1 MLLMLAGPTITVV
14 AVGVTFFLTDRSHWR
29 KFLLI
34 AGIIGAVLSGLQA
47 YRSRELAR
55 QQVEYWDDARLNGSG
70 FEFVGS
76 PSSGITVNS
85 DMMRII
91 VPYVH
96 DIDTNSANFGGR
108 WDCTPAA
115 LDAYN
120 AAIRRDQKFPFAYYY
135 RATCLKAANATDW
148 HHDIEMARCIL
159 LITTRLPGHN
169 PNHDGLLERINEGN
183 LSSGN

>member
-47 YRSRELAR
+47 YRSRELAT
-55 QQVEYWDDARLNGSG
+55 QQVEYWDDARLSGSG
-70 FEFVGS
+70 FEYVGS
-76 PSSGITVNS
+76 RDTGILVNS
-85 DMMRII
+85 AIMTMIA
-91 VPYVH
+91 PYVH
-96 DIDTNSANFGGR
+96 DIDINSANFGGR

-120 AAIRRDQKFPFAYYY
+120 AAISHDRKYPFTYFY
-135 RATCLKAANATDW
+135 RATCRKAAGADDW
-148 HHDIEMARCIL
+148 SHDIQTARCLL

-183 LSSGN
+183 LSTGN